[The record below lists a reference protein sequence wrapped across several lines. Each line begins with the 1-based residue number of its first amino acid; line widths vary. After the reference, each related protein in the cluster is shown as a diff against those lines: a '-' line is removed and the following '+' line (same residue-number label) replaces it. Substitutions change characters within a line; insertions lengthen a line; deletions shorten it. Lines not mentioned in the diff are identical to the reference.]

1 MINFSKLLFF
11 ITASSTLLFSQNIQT
26 GLSFLKLSANARS
39 SGMGE
44 AVTAISNDHSSFY
57 YNPSSIRSTDRS
69 QLTISHRNGFA
80 ETTTEYLG
88 ATIPGNDITIAF
100 SALTTSVNGIEVR
113 QQPGESEGT
122 FDARNGMLGV
132 GAAINLSNDLF
143 LGFTGKL
150 LYEKIFVD
158 EASGYAF
165 DGGLLFT
172 FDENINIGFSATN
185 FGHMG
190 ILRSEHSLLP
200 ATLRVGASYHTPL
213 SSDISLLAASD
224 IVKTINDNGTH
235 IHGGAEAIYNS
246 LFSLRAGYQT
256 GYETKSFSGGIGVL
270 YGILRFDYAFV
281 PNNGAFTTNHLFSL
295 SFYL

>member
-1 MINFSKLLFF
+1 MKNFFKFLFLF
-11 ITASSTLLFSQNIQT
+11 TTGSAFLFSQNIQT

-44 AVTAISNDHSSFY
+44 AFTAISNDHSSFY
-57 YNPSSIRSTDRS
+57 YNPSSIRSSNRS
-69 QLTISHRNGFA
+69 QLMLSHRNGFA

-88 ATIPGNDITIAF
+88 VTIPGNDVTIAF

-113 QQPGESEGT
+113 QQPGEAQGT

-132 GAAINLSNDLF
+132 GAAINLSNHLF

-150 LYEKIFVD
+150 LYEKIFID

-165 DGGLLFT
+165 DGGILYM

-185 FGHMG
+185 FGQMG
-190 ILRSEHSLLP
+190 LLRSERSVVP
-200 ATLRVGASYHTPL
+200 ATVRVGASYHTSL
-213 SSDISLLAASD
+213 SSEITLLAASD
-224 IVKTINDNGTH
+224 IVKTINDNGIH
-235 IHGGAEAIYNS
+235 IHAGSEAMYNS
-246 LFSLRAGYQT
+246 LFALRAGYQT
-256 GYETKSFSGGIGVL
+256 GYETKSFSGGIGIL
-270 YGILRFDYAFV
+270 YGIIRFDYAFV
-281 PNNGAFTTNHLFSL
+281 PNNGAFSPNHLFSL

>member
-1 MINFSKLLFF
+1 MKNFIKFFFLFTIGATF
-11 ITASSTLLFSQNIQT
+11 LFSQNIQT

-57 YNPSSIRSTDRS
+57 YNPSSIRSSNRS
-69 QLTISHRNGFA
+69 QVTVSHRNGFA

-113 QQPGESEGT
+113 LQPGEAEGT

-132 GAAINLSNDLF
+132 GAAINLSNDLL

-165 DGGLLFT
+165 DGGILYT
-172 FDENINIGFSATN
+172 FDENINIGFSTTN

-190 ILRSEHSLLP
+190 ILRSERSVVP
-200 ATLRVGASYHTPL
+200 ATVRVGASYHTSL

-224 IVKTINDNGTH
+224 IVKTISDNGIH
-235 IHGGAEAIYNS
+235 IHLGAEAIYNS
-246 LFSLRAGYQT
+246 MFALRTGYQT
-256 GYETKSFSGGIGVL
+256 GYETKSFSGGVGIL
-270 YGILRFDYAFV
+270 YGIIRFDYAFV
-281 PNNGAFTTNHLFSL
+281 PNNGAFTPNHLFSL

>member
-1 MINFSKLLFF
+1 MKNFIKFFFLFTIGATF
-11 ITASSTLLFSQNIQT
+11 LFSQNIQT

-57 YNPSSIRSTDRS
+57 FNPSSIRSSNRS
-69 QLTISHRNGFA
+69 QVTVSHRNGFA

-113 QQPGESEGT
+113 LQPGEAEGT

-132 GAAINLSNDLF
+132 GAAINLSNDLL

-165 DGGLLFT
+165 DGGILYT
-172 FDENINIGFSATN
+172 FDENINIGFSTTN

-190 ILRSEHSLLP
+190 LLRSERSVVP
-200 ATLRVGASYHTPL
+200 ATVRVGASYHTSL

-224 IVKTINDNGTH
+224 IVKTINDNG
-235 IHGGAEAIYNS
+235 IHSHLGAEAIYNS
-246 LFSLRAGYQT
+246 MFALRTGYQT
-256 GYETKSFSGGIGVL
+256 GYETKSFSGGVGIL
-270 YGILRFDYAFV
+270 YGIIRFDYAFV
-281 PNNGAFTTNHLFSL
+281 PNNGAFTPNHLFSL

>member
-1 MINFSKLLFF
+1 MKNFIKFFFLFTIGATF
-11 ITASSTLLFSQNIQT
+11 LFSQNIQT

-57 YNPSSIRSTDRS
+57 YNPSSIRSSNRS
-69 QLTISHRNGFA
+69 QVTVSHRNGFA

-113 QQPGESEGT
+113 LQPGEAEGT

-132 GAAINLSNDLF
+132 GAAINLSNDLL

-165 DGGLLFT
+165 DGGILYT
-172 FDENINIGFSATN
+172 FDENINIGFSTTN

-190 ILRSEHSLLP
+190 ILRSERSVVP
-200 ATLRVGASYHTPL
+200 ATVRVGASYHTSL

-224 IVKTINDNGTH
+224 IVKTINDDGIH
-235 IHGGAEAIYNS
+235 VHGGTEAIYNS
-246 LFSLRAGYQT
+246 MFALRAGYQT
-256 GYETKSFSGGIGVL
+256 GYETKSFSGGVGIL
-270 YGILRFDYAFV
+270 YGIIRFDYAFV
-281 PNNGAFTTNHLFSL
+281 PNNGAFTPNHLFSL